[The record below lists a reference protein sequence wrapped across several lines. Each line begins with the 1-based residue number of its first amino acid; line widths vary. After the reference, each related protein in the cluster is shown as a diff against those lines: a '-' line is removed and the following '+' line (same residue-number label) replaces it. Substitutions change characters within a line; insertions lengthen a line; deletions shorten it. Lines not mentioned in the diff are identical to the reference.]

1 MEYSS
6 DDIAAATSLQFTS
19 YIYASMAT
27 FWIYDYAC
35 SLHEEWIFLLRSR
48 WCKVK
53 GLYIVTRYLPFILL
67 TTSLYLTFTPNG
79 NPGKCRVF
87 CNIDSGLGM
96 VSVIFSECFF
106 ILRTY
111 ALWNNNRV
119 LLAATASTLFAIVVA
134 SFSIV
139 FASTVPA
146 AYSTSV
152 IPGITGCYQSST
164 NFTFLI
170 PFLLI
175 SAYQLGLMM
184 LTLIRA
190 IQNWRITRSRLY
202 VVLLNHDISYYACGL
217 LFSVTNIFTRPLL
230 QYSYQSMLHNFQ
242 FMILA
247 ILATRMHL
255 HLWQVNRH
263 PHRSGALVRIP
274 ISDMSSVNS
283 TA

>member
-1 MEYSS
+1 
-6 DDIAAATSLQFTS
+6 
-19 YIYASMAT
+19 MAT

-35 SLHEEWIFLLRSR
+35 SLHEEWIFLLRSH

-87 CNIDSGLGM
+87 YNIDTGLCI
-96 VSVIFSECFF
+96 VSAIFSECFF

-111 ALWNNNRV
+111 ALWNNNKI
-119 LLAATASTLFAIVVA
+119 LLAAMASTAFAFLVA
-134 SFSIV
+134 SFSIA

-146 AYSTSV
+146 AYATSA

-164 NFTFLI
+164 NFTLFI
-170 PFLLI
+170 PFLLL
-175 SAYQLGLMM
+175 SAFELGLMI

-190 IQNWRITRSRLY
+190 IQNWRITSSRLY
-202 VVLLNHDISYYACGL
+202 VVLLNHNISYYACGL
-217 LFSVTNIFTRPLL
+217 LFSVTNIFTWLLL
-230 QYSYQSMLHNFQ
+230 QYSYQSMLHIFQ

-263 PHRSGALVRIP
+263 SHRSGALVHIP